1 MANEGQN
8 LNGKQTRYYR
18 TWKPPPPHDKHQM
31 EKEAQRVIL
40 IRGKNEGPAL
50 PQGGSLMIT

>member
-1 MANEGQN
+1 MEN
-8 LNGKQTRYYR
+8 
-18 TWKPPPPHDKHQM
+18 KPDTAEPGSLPPPHDKHQM

-40 IRGKNEGPAL
+40 ICGKDEGPAL